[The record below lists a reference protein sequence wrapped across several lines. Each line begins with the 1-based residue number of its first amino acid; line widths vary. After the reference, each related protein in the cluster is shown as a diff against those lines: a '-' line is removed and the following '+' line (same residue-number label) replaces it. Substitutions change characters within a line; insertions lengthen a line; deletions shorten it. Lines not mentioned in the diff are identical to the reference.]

1 MVSAS
6 PHPATIPYALVSA
19 PHEQQPPM
27 ARHRNTR
34 ESNVEPVRITRSG
47 LHEAVALF
55 AYLLPYRRLFIAGVC
70 CLLLTS
76 VAGLAFPFLAGRLID
91 AAQRGFEGV
100 ESGGSVDGIAL
111 LLIAVLA
118 GQAVFSFGH
127 SYLFAQVGER
137 TLADLRRDTYS
148 RLIRLPMSFFAN
160 RRVGELSGRIAA
172 DLAQIQDTLIGAIP
186 QFLRQLVLLAGGI
199 TLIALTS
206 GRLTLVM
213 ISSFPVLML
222 AATILGRKIRRVAE
236 SAQDRLADANV
247 VVEETLQGIAS
258 VKSYGNEDYETGRYS
273 NGLVAFVQAALRGAL
288 YRGAFVAFIV
298 AALFG
303 SIVLVLWCGARM
315 VQTRDLSMG
324 ELTQFLLYTMYVG
337 GAVGSFAELYAQLQR
352 TVGATQRVRELLREP
367 IEGNQLAAVPS
378 EQRTQKLERLAGEIV
393 FDGVTF
399 AYPSRSEVMVLK
411 GLSLAASAGQ
421 SIALVGPSGAGK
433 STIVSLLLRFYDPAG
448 GRILVD
454 GQNAL
459 EYPLSHLRGQMAVV
473 PQDILL
479 FGGTISENI
488 AYGRPGATP
497 SEIEDAAR
505 QAHAHEFIAQF
516 PEGYQ
521 TVVGERGIK
530 LSGGQ
535 RQRVA
540 IARAILRNPAILIL
554 DEATSSLDSESERL
568 VQEALDVL
576 MKGRTSAIIAHRLS
590 TIRKADKIFVIDGGV
605 VVEAG
610 THDELIAH
618 PTGVYRA
625 LSELQFG
632 SHEIADFS

>member
-1 MVSAS
+1 
-6 PHPATIPYALVSA
+6 
-19 PHEQQPPM
+19 M
-27 ARHRNTR
+27 ARHRISR
-34 ESNVEPVRITRSG
+34 ESNAEPVRITRSG
-47 LHEAVALF
+47 LHEAAALF
-55 AYLLPYRRLFIAGVC
+55 GYLLPYRRLFIAGVS
-70 CLLLTS
+70 CLLITS
-76 VAGLAFPFLAGRLID
+76 LAGLAFPFLAGRLID
-91 AAQRGFEGV
+91 AAQHGFEGV
-100 ESGGSVDGIAL
+100 EGRGNVDGIAL
-111 LLIAVLA
+111 LLIGVLA
-118 GQAVFSFGH
+118 GQAIFSFGH

-186 QFLRQLVLLAGGI
+186 QFLRQLVLLAGGV
-199 TLIALTS
+199 TLIAITS

-213 ISSFPVLML
+213 LSSFPVLML
-222 AATILGRKIRRVAE
+222 VATILGRKIRRVAE

-258 VKSYGNEDYETGRYS
+258 VKSFGNEDYETGRYS
-273 NGLVAFVQAALRGAL
+273 SGLAAFVQATLRGAL

-303 SIVLVLWCGARM
+303 SIVLVLWFGARM
-315 VQTRDLSMG
+315 VQSHELTIG

-367 IEGNQLAAVPS
+367 IEGTKTGFVPAES
-378 EQRTQKLERLAGEIV
+378 PTQKPERLVGDLI

-399 AYPSRSEVMVLK
+399 AYPSRPEVTVLK
-411 GLSLAASAGQ
+411 GLSLVASAGQ

-448 GRILVD
+448 GRILID

-459 EYPLSHLRGQMAVV
+459 EYPLARLRNQMAVV
-473 PQDILL
+473 PQDVLL
-479 FGGTISENI
+479 FGGTIAENI

-497 SEIEDAAR
+497 SEIEFAAR
-505 QAHAHEFIAQF
+505 RAHAHEFIIDF

-535 RQRVA
+535 RQRIA
-540 IARAILRNPAILIL
+540 IARAILRDPAILIL

-568 VQEALDVL
+568 VQEALEVL
-576 MKGRTSAIIAHRLS
+576 MKGRTSVIIAHRLS
-590 TIRKADKIFVIDGGV
+590 TIRKTDRIFVIDGGV

-610 THDELIAH
+610 THDELIEH
-618 PTGVYRA
+618 PAGVYRA
-625 LSELQFG
+625 PSELQFG
-632 SHEIADFS
+632 SHESDDSSQ